1 MLSLSGNNITDL
13 SPIKDL
19 HNLHNLF
26 IENNKISDISYLSN
40 FPNLRILYASRN
52 EIADISPLSNLKEL
66 TTLDLET
73 NHIANLSPLKD
84 IGPFTELGLQNQM
97 IELPIKYSYGHT
109 LSIDNP
115 IKSIDST
122 PVTPSDISN
131 NGIYNSELNIITWNH
146 LQGMGENNFT
156 FFDPNQDPLRF
167 NGTVTQPYVVLIGP
181 TGPQGEAGPTG
192 PQGITGPTGPQGI
205 TGPTGPQ
212 GITGPI
218 GPQGEVGPTGPQGE
232 IGPMGPAGIEYPKD
246 YRQYVA
252 KAHVYSRDALPLRC
266 IHLSGNTI
274 ESDPTSFSVLL
285 DDDSIYLINY
295 CTTAFHC
302 HKSENIIISV
312 GLMAS
317 SKSFPDSR
325 PRISANYD
333 QLVELYGTL
342 ILKTTKN
349 ISISLINYSST
360 DVYFTNASIT
370 IVKIDEY

>member
-1 MLSLSGNNITDL
+1 M
-13 SPIKDL
+13 
-19 HNLHNLF
+19 
-26 IENNKISDISYLSN
+26 
-40 FPNLRILYASRN
+40 
-52 EIADISPLSNLKEL
+52 
-66 TTLDLET
+66 
-73 NHIANLSPLKD
+73 
-84 IGPFTELGLQNQM
+84 
-97 IELPIKYSYGHT
+97 
-109 LSIDNP
+109 
-115 IKSIDST
+115 
-122 PVTPSDISN
+122 
-131 NGIYNSELNIITWNH
+131 
-146 LQGMGENNFT
+146 
-156 FFDPNQDPLRF
+156 
-167 NGTVTQPYVVLIGP
+167 
-181 TGPQGEAGPTG
+181 
-192 PQGITGPTGPQGI
+192 
-205 TGPTGPQ
+205 
-212 GITGPI
+212 
-218 GPQGEVGPTGPQGE
+218 GPTGPQGE

-349 ISISLINYSST
+349 TSISLINYSST
-360 DVYFTNASIT
+360 DVYFTNTSIT

>member
-1 MLSLSGNNITDL
+1 
-13 SPIKDL
+13 
-19 HNLHNLF
+19 
-26 IENNKISDISYLSN
+26 
-40 FPNLRILYASRN
+40 
-52 EIADISPLSNLKEL
+52 
-66 TTLDLET
+66 
-73 NHIANLSPLKD
+73 
-84 IGPFTELGLQNQM
+84 M

-156 FFDPNQDPLRF
+156 SFDPNQDPLRF
-167 NGTVTQPYVVLIGP
+167 NGTVTQPYVVLI
-181 TGPQGEAGPTG
+181 
-192 PQGITGPTGPQGI
+192 
-205 TGPTGPQ
+205 
-212 GITGPI
+212 
-218 GPQGEVGPTGPQGE
+218 GPTGPQGE